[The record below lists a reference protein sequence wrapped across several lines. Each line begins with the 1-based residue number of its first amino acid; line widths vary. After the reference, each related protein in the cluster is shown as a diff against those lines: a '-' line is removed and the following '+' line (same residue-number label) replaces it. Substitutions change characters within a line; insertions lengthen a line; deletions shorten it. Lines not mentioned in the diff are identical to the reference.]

1 MFDAV
6 ARRYDITNTVL
17 SAGRDR
23 HWRQATRAALQV
35 GPGDRVLDLAAGTSV
50 STVELA
56 KSGAW
61 CLAADFSIGMLHAG
75 HQRPVPKVGADATR
89 LPFGDGVFDA
99 VTISFGLRNVVDFS
113 AGLREMSRVTKPGGR
128 LVVLAGQI
136 GWDEAGVVP
145 PGFVAQTAQALRNI
159 LTVLAEA
166 GGTAENIAR
175 LTWYVTDIAA
185 YREQARELGP
195 VWREVMGRNY
205 PTMSVIGVSALV
217 EPEAM
222 VEIEAIAIL

>member
-1 MFDAV
+1 MTDTKLAV
-6 ARRYDITNTVL
+6 
-17 SAGRDR
+17 
-23 HWRQATRAALQV
+23 LQPPQWPRPK
-35 GPGDRVLDLAAGTSV
+35 GYANGMMGD
-50 STVELA
+50 
-56 KSGAW
+56 
-61 CLAADFSIGMLHAG
+61 
-75 HQRPVPKVGADATR
+75 
-89 LPFGDGVFDA
+89 
-99 VTISFGLRNVVDFS
+99 
-113 AGLREMSRVTKPGGR
+113 GR

-136 GWDEAGVVP
+136 GWDEAGVFP

>member
-1 MFDAV
+1 MTDTKLAV
-6 ARRYDITNTVL
+6 L
-17 SAGRDR
+17 QPP
-23 HWRQATRAALQV
+23 HWPRPKGYAN
-35 GPGDRVLDLAAGTSV
+35 GMMGD
-50 STVELA
+50 
-56 KSGAW
+56 
-61 CLAADFSIGMLHAG
+61 
-75 HQRPVPKVGADATR
+75 
-89 LPFGDGVFDA
+89 
-99 VTISFGLRNVVDFS
+99 
-113 AGLREMSRVTKPGGR
+113 GR

-136 GWDEAGVVP
+136 GWDEAGVFP

-175 LTWYVTDIAA
+175 LTWYVTDIAT